1 MHNNKINKII
11 IKIFLLSKNEKIK
24 LNSGRLNIKL
34 IQNFD
39 SLKFVKFLLEIEKK
53 FKIQIKRNDLKKF
66 TSLISINNY
75 LKKNKF

>member
-1 MHNNKINKII
+1 MHKNKINYII

-34 IQNFD
+34 LQNFD